1 MEETILLLVKVKIN
15 YTDKK
20 GKKEAIAKAKQCVT
34 SVSSLSTDILSSMNE
49 TRFYILRLSYWI
61 TLTYV
66 GYALAYFNFILR
78 TWLSFFITFMIL
90 CYKDFCG
97 NHYQNIKEH
106 NKYTTLN

>member
-1 MEETILLLVKVKIN
+1 MNDSERFDKIEKKLNNLETISKIHLAIVLLGFIGIL
-15 YTDKK
+15 
-20 GKKEAIAKAKQCVT
+20 
-34 SVSSLSTDILSSMNE
+34 SLTDILSSMNE